1 MQVQARLSE
10 FFGGRELCHG
20 VNPDEAVAMGAAVQA
35 ALLCPADA
43 LHADGGMDERIR
55 DLVLL
60 DVTPLSLGLQTAGGV
75 MTTLIPRNT
84 TIPTRAE
91 KVFSTAVDG
100 QSEVLI
106 QVYEGE
112 RAKTADNHK
121 LGCFEMAGIAPAPA
135 RTPKITVTFDI
146 DVNGILTV
154 WANNQSSGQRGAI
167 TIHADRTRLSEA
179 QIAEMIATAEGF
191 AEEDA
196 AFRAAVEARNSLETY
211 AYAMKGR
218 VGGRGGAPLPLGEE
232 ERAVLLEGIHN
243 ALAWLE
249 GHAEA
254 EVGEVRAKHAEL
266 QALLQLTTAV

>member
-1 MQVQARLSE
+1 
-10 FFGGRELCHG
+10 
-20 VNPDEAVAMGAAVQA
+20 MGAAVQA
-35 ALLCPADA
+35 ALLCPDDMLMHEAGAVDA
-43 LHADGGMDERIR
+43 RIQ

-91 KVFSTAVDG
+91 KIFSTAVDN
-100 QSEVLI
+100 QTEVLI

-121 LGCFEMAGIAPAPA
+121 LGCFEMTGIASAPA
-135 RTPKITVTFDI
+135 RKPKITVTFDI

-154 WANNQSSGQRGAI
+154 WANNQSSGQREAI
-167 TIHADRTRLSEA
+167 TIHADQTRLTEE
-179 QIAEMIATAEGF
+179 QISEMIATAVSFE
-191 AEEDA
+191 EEDA

-211 AYAMKGR
+211 AYSMKSQVAGSR
-218 VGGRGGAPLPLGEE
+218 DGLSEE
-232 ERAVLLEGIHN
+232 ERAVLLEGIQN

-249 GHAEA
+249 ANREA
-254 EVGEVRAKHAEL
+254 EVNEVQAKHAEL
-266 QALLQLTTAV
+266 HALLQLSAA